1 MILGIIGKPNT
12 GKSTFFNAAT
22 MNNVPTGNYPF
33 TTIEPNTGM
42 AYVRVNCVCKELKI
56 KDNPKNSLCIDGN
69 RMIPVKLIDVA
80 GLVPKASEGRGLGNK
95 FLDDLR
101 QADVLI
107 QVIDISGKTDEEG
120 RIVESGKH
128 DPINDINFVQEEFDK
143 WMTNIIKKDWDKIVR
158 TAEGDNKKFL
168 ELLGEKMSGLS
179 INKTH
184 INQALEKSKL
194 KIKNPINWEENDIE
208 TFALFLRTTSKP
220 SIIAGNKIDLLENKD
235 IIDKFKE
242 KFEHFIVVA
251 AEAELMLKKAAE
263 NNMIKYMQGDSAFQI
278 NNDVKLDVKQKAA
291 LDLVKDKVLDK
302 WSSTGVQNAVNYA
315 FTKILKC
322 IVVYTVE
329 NENQF
334 SDKKG
339 NILPDAYL
347 VKEGTTSKDLAY
359 LIHTDIGKSFLHAI
373 DAKNSKQLSAD
384 YVIKNNDIIKIVAI
398 KNTSK

>member
-1 MILGIIGKPNT
+1 M
-12 GKSTFFNAAT
+12 
-22 MNNVPTGNYPF
+22 
-33 TTIEPNTGM
+33 
-42 AYVRVNCVCKELKI
+42 
-56 KDNPKNSLCIDGN
+56 
-69 RMIPVKLIDVA
+69 
-80 GLVPKASEGRGLGNK
+80 
-95 FLDDLR
+95 
-101 QADVLI
+101 
-107 QVIDISGKTDEEG
+107 
-120 RIVESGKH
+120 
-128 DPINDINFVQEEFDK
+128 
-143 WMTNIIKKDWDKIVR
+143 
-158 TAEGDNKKFL
+158 
-168 ELLGEKMSGLS
+168 
-179 INKTH
+179 
-184 INQALEKSKL
+184 
-194 KIKNPINWEENDIE
+194 
-208 TFALFLRTTSKP
+208 
-220 SIIAGNKIDLLENKD
+220 LENKD

-263 NNMIKYMQGDSAFQI
+263 NNMIKYMQGDNAFQI

-398 KNTSK
+398 KNTSR

>member
-1 MILGIIGKPNT
+1 
-12 GKSTFFNAAT
+12 
-22 MNNVPTGNYPF
+22 
-33 TTIEPNTGM
+33 
-42 AYVRVNCVCKELKI
+42 
-56 KDNPKNSLCIDGN
+56 
-69 RMIPVKLIDVA
+69 
-80 GLVPKASEGRGLGNK
+80 
-95 FLDDLR
+95 
-101 QADVLI
+101 
-107 QVIDISGKTDEEG
+107 
-120 RIVESGKH
+120 
-128 DPINDINFVQEEFDK
+128 
-143 WMTNIIKKDWDKIVR
+143 
-158 TAEGDNKKFL
+158 
-168 ELLGEKMSGLS
+168 
-179 INKTH
+179 
-184 INQALEKSKL
+184 
-194 KIKNPINWEENDIE
+194 
-208 TFALFLRTTSKP
+208 
-220 SIIAGNKIDLLENKD
+220 
-235 IIDKFKE
+235 
-242 KFEHFIVVA
+242 
-251 AEAELMLKKAAE
+251 
-263 NNMIKYMQGDSAFQI
+263 MQGDSAFQI

-347 VKEGTTSKDLAY
+347 VKEGITSKDLAY